1 MPRYSTGQAKQP
13 DKLNQR
19 FSFTGKLRGAD
30 VLRRL
35 VEVCGYDLLRRT
47 LDEWEAA
54 EMQIRKAAEKEST
67 RRKAKKASS

>member
-1 MPRYSTGQAKQP
+1 MSTRRFSTGQAIKP
-13 DKLNQR
+13 SKLDQM
-19 FSFTGKLRGAD
+19 FSFTGKLRGTD

-35 VEVCGYDLLRRT
+35 VGVCGYDLLRRT

-54 EMQIRKAAEKEST
+54 EQESK